1 MPRRSVRQPT
11 DNSRGADYIDCME
24 VSRARL
30 SVTAVIPFFPFFTW
44 IYMTKV
50 TNKVSIYGDSM
61 RIAPPGG
68 QSTAERLRLNP
79 KFSAGVNDFAVGGTS
94 FYGTLRGTTA
104 AGATS
109 TGVTNL
115 WNDWDFLEHLGLFD
129 DGDIVVISLG
139 GNDQPAGVNQTTGAF
154 IENLGPG
161 TDSQGYVGAD
171 ALSIAADCLSMCQV
185 VVTAGKRPVLVT
197 TPYTNLTA
205 LLADPVGAYS
215 DALLNHPV
223 WMYTVEQRTAMAS
236 AFMDKATM
244 IRLAIRIISGQQNYP
259 YILPFGV
266 PGPVPSTMPTAS
278 SVIDGVHPTVTYSNA
293 VSDFIGTEIVRIF
306 GL

>member
-1 MPRRSVRQPT
+1 
-11 DNSRGADYIDCME
+11 
-24 VSRARL
+24 
-30 SVTAVIPFFPFFTW
+30 
-44 IYMTKV
+44 MTKV
-50 TNKVSIYGDSM
+50 TNKVSVYGDSM
-61 RIAPPGG
+61 RTAPPGG
-68 QSTAERLRLNP
+68 QSTAERLRLNS
-79 KFSAGVNDFAVGGTS
+79 KFSAGVNDFAVGGTA

-104 AGATS
+104 TGATS

-115 WNDWDFLEHLGLFD
+115 WGGLDFEAHLASD

-154 IENLGPG
+154 IENLASG

-171 ALSIAADCLSMCQV
+171 ALSIAADCLTMCQKV
-185 VVTAGKRPVLVT
+185 VAAGKRPVLVT

-205 LLADPVGAYS
+205 FLASPNGAFS
-215 DALLNHPV
+215 ATAFPSL
-223 WMYTVEQRTAMAS
+223 TVEQRTAAAS
-236 AFMDKATM
+236 AYMDKATV
-244 IRLAIRIISGQQNYP
+244 IRLAIRIISGQQGYP
-259 YILPFGV
+259 YILPFGA

>member
-1 MPRRSVRQPT
+1 
-11 DNSRGADYIDCME
+11 
-24 VSRARL
+24 
-30 SVTAVIPFFPFFTW
+30 
-44 IYMTKV
+44 MTKV
-50 TNKVSIYGDSM
+50 TNKVSVYGDSM
-61 RIAPPGG
+61 RTAPQVAGG

-109 TGVTNL
+109 TGFTNL
-115 WNDWDFLEHLGLFD
+115 WDSWDFAEHLAGSD

-154 IENLGPG
+154 IENLPPS

-171 ALSIAADCLSMCQV
+171 ALSIAADCLTMCDYV
-185 VVTAGKRPVLVT
+185 VGAGKRPVLVA
-197 TPYTNLTA
+197 TPYTNMTA
-205 LLADPVGAYS
+205 FLASPNGAFS
-215 DALLNHPV
+215 ATAFPSL
-223 WMYTVEQRTAMAS
+223 TVEQRTAMAS

-244 IRLAIRIISGQQNYP
+244 IRLAIRIISGQQGYP
-259 YILPFGV
+259 YILPFGA